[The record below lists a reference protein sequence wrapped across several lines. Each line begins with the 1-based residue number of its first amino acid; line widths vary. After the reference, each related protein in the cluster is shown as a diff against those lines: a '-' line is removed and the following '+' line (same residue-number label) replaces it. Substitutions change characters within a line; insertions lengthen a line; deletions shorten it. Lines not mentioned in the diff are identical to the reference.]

1 MADTQIPDDIRDFII
16 TRVDS
21 IAHIEALMLL
31 RHDPEI
37 SWDAA
42 SLAARLYISVDE
54 AKRVLE
60 ELGARSLLMVDNGVY
75 RYGCASPELKVLV
88 DRLARI
94 YATQLIAVTNLVH
107 AKASSRIKQFADA
120 FRLRKDK

>member
-1 MADTQIPDDIRDFII
+1 MDDTAIPDDIRDFILNF
-16 TRVDS
+16 VDS

-31 RHDPEI
+31 RRDPEI

-42 SLAARLYISVDE
+42 SLAARLYISVDD

-60 ELGARSLLMVDNGVY
+60 ELGARGLLMVNNEVY
-75 RYGCASPELKVLV
+75 RYGCASPELKAMV

-94 YATQLIAVTNLVH
+94 YAAQLIAVTNLVH
-107 AKASSRIKQFADA
+107 AKTSSRIKQFADA
-120 FRLRKDK
+120 FRLRKEK